1 MCEIEHA
8 AAFFFREEKK
18 MSLSDVKTQVFF
30 SKIFFSTVSLQIS
43 SRKMSSASLRPLN
56 RLYIFSLKSSS
67 SSASSCST
75 RCGKNVK
82 TTSSRF
88 FSSFRSSSLLW
99 GTRTTRTISSSGRF
113 EIGKATKSASSFYS
127 SSSSSENNNNNNYY
141 YGGEREE
148 KAQNQY
154 KDAFASPP
162 LVVSNGDRLS
172 GPGANRAIKWVPSDA
187 KSNAFGEEEAS
198 YAASNNKDN
207 YYARET
213 PSAPPWG
220 ASGGG
225 GGLSSGQQ
233 QTQTQTQNRGNNNYG
248 GPGAS
253 YSSSSSY
260 GGGGG
265 GYNNNNNNNSSS
277 SSSSSGRTFV
287 DFSIYKSKS
296 ALSVKLVKPTFE
308 TDHQG
313 RTIMKRSGG
322 ILLEFAPSIGTR
334 KYDWTR
340 KGSFMLSPIEAAEL
354 ANRLNPSRQSIAQKV
369 EFFHDPGMGG
379 SSQGS
384 VTKSLKME
392 AMPDGTGGVFLNYN
406 QTKFGEKLNVNIPVS
421 FGEVS
426 ALELL
431 IKHLVPRV
439 MGFFEEDSSTT
450 SSSSTSSSS
459 AAGYGY

>member
-1 MCEIEHA
+1 
-8 AAFFFREEKK
+8 
-18 MSLSDVKTQVFF
+18 MSAL
-30 SKIFFSTVSLQIS
+30 
-43 SRKMSSASLRPLN
+43 SLRPLN

-88 FSSFRSSSLLW
+88 FSSLFRSSSLLW
-99 GTRTTRTISSSGRF
+99 GTRTRTISSSGRF
-113 EIGKATKSASSFYS
+113 EIGKARKSASSFYS
-127 SSSSSENNNNNNYY
+127 SSSSSENNNNNNNYY
-141 YGGEREE
+141 CGGEREE

-265 GYNNNNNNNSSS
+265 GYNNNNNNNNSSS

>member
-1 MCEIEHA
+1 M
-8 AAFFFREEKK
+8 
-18 MSLSDVKTQVFF
+18 
-30 SKIFFSTVSLQIS
+30 
-43 SRKMSSASLRPLN
+43 
-56 RLYIFSLKSSS
+56 
-67 SSASSCST
+67 
-75 RCGKNVK
+75 
-82 TTSSRF
+82 
-88 FSSFRSSSLLW
+88 
-99 GTRTTRTISSSGRF
+99 RF
-113 EIGKATKSASSFYS
+113 EIGKATKRASSFYS
-127 SSSSSENNNNNNYY
+127 SSSSENNNNNYY

-265 GYNNNNNNNSSS
+265 GYNNNNNNNNSSS

-450 SSSSTSSSS
+450 SSSLSSSSS

>member
-1 MCEIEHA
+1 M
-8 AAFFFREEKK
+8 
-18 MSLSDVKTQVFF
+18 SDVKTQVCFFQNFF
-30 SKIFFSTVSLQIS
+30 SPFYSRYKLV
-43 SRKMSSASLRPLN
+43 RKMSASLRPL

-75 RCGKNVK
+75 RCGHVK
-82 TTSSRF
+82 TTASRF
-88 FSSFRSSSLLW
+88 FSFRSSSLW
-99 GTRTTRTISSSGRF
+99 GTRTRTISSGRF
-113 EIGKATKSASSFYS
+113 EIGKATQSASSFYS
-127 SSSSSENNNNNNYY
+127 SSSSENNNNNYY
-141 YGGEREE
+141 YGGEQEE

-265 GYNNNNNNNSSS
+265 GYNNNNNNNNSSS

>member
-1 MCEIEHA
+1 M
-8 AAFFFREEKK
+8 
-18 MSLSDVKTQVFF
+18 
-30 SKIFFSTVSLQIS
+30 
-43 SRKMSSASLRPLN
+43 SASLRPL

-75 RCGKNVK
+75 RCGHVK
-82 TTSSRF
+82 TTASRF
-88 FSSFRSSSLLW
+88 FSFRSSSLW
-99 GTRTTRTISSSGRF
+99 GTRTRTISSGRF
-113 EIGKATKSASSFYS
+113 EIGKATQSASSFYS
-127 SSSSSENNNNNNYY
+127 SSSSENNNNNYY
-141 YGGEREE
+141 YGGEQEE

>member
-1 MCEIEHA
+1 M
-8 AAFFFREEKK
+8 
-18 MSLSDVKTQVFF
+18 
-30 SKIFFSTVSLQIS
+30 
-43 SRKMSSASLRPLN
+43 SASLRPL
-56 RLYIFSLKSSS
+56 RVYIFSLKSSS

-75 RCGKNVK
+75 RCGRAK
-82 TTSSRF
+82 TTGMSRF
-88 FSSFRSSSLLW
+88 FSFRSSFSLW
-99 GTRTTRTISSSGRF
+99 GTRTRTISSGLRF

-127 SSSSSENNNNNNYY
+127 SSSSENNNNNYY

>member
-1 MCEIEHA
+1 MNSFALGLGMKKGSFLVVPRALCMRSRGGMSAPTRTKTSSKTLALFFPLGKRFEID
-8 AAFFFREEKK
+8 FRRG
-18 MSLSDVKTQVFF
+18 D
-30 SKIFFSTVSLQIS
+30 IIA
-43 SRKMSSASLRPLN
+43 SRGSA
-56 RLYIFSLKSSS
+56 
-67 SSASSCST
+67 SASSGGNT
-75 RCGKNVK
+75 MGD
-82 TTSSRF
+82 
-88 FSSFRSSSLLW
+88 
-99 GTRTTRTISSSGRF
+99 
-113 EIGKATKSASSFYS
+113 
-127 SSSSSENNNNNNYY
+127 NNNNNNNNRYY
-141 YGGEREE
+141 
-148 KAQNQY
+148 N
-154 KDAFASPP
+154 DAFASPP

-187 KSNAFGEEEAS
+187 KS
-198 YAASNNKDN
+198 SNEDAN

-213 PSAPPWG
+213 PSAPQWGGAQTTATAGGDGHQQHYRGYNNNGG
-220 ASGGG
+220 AS
-225 GGLSSGQQ
+225 SS
-233 QTQTQTQNRGNNNYG
+233 
-248 GPGAS
+248 
-253 YSSSSSY
+253 SSSSSY

-265 GYNNNNNNNSSS
+265 YGGYNTNTNTNNSSS
-277 SSSSSGRTFV
+277 NNSNRTFV

-308 TDHQG
+308 TDSQG

-392 AMPDGTGGVFLNYN
+392 AMPDGTGGVFLNYS

-439 MGFFEEDSSTT
+439 MGFFDEDSMMSSL
-450 SSSSTSSSS
+450 SSSSLNS
-459 AAGYGY
+459 ASYGY

>member
-1 MCEIEHA
+1 
-8 AAFFFREEKK
+8 

-30 SKIFFSTVSLQIS
+30 SKNFFSTVSLQIS
-43 SRKMSSASLRPLN
+43 SRKMSASFRPL

-99 GTRTTRTISSSGRF
+99 GTRTRTISSSGRF

>member
-1 MCEIEHA
+1 M
-8 AAFFFREEKK
+8 
-18 MSLSDVKTQVFF
+18 
-30 SKIFFSTVSLQIS
+30 
-43 SRKMSSASLRPLN
+43 SASLRPL
-56 RLYIFSLKSSS
+56 RSYIFSLKSSS
-67 SSASSCST
+67 SSASSSST
-75 RCGKNVK
+75 RCGAA
-82 TTSSRF
+82 TASRF
-88 FSSFRSSSLLW
+88 FSFRSSLW
-99 GTRTTRTISSSGRF
+99 GGTRTRTISSGRF

-127 SSSSSENNNNNNYY
+127 SSSENNNNNNNNNYY
-141 YGGEREE
+141 YGEEE
-148 KAQNQY
+148 KNQY

-187 KSNAFGEEEAS
+187 KSNVFGEEEA

-439 MGFFEEDSSTT
+439 MGFFEEDSSTA

>member
-1 MCEIEHA
+1 MGG
-8 AAFFFREEKK
+8 
-18 MSLSDVKTQVFF
+18 T
-30 SKIFFSTVSLQIS
+30 
-43 SRKMSSASLRPLN
+43 
-56 RLYIFSLKSSS
+56 
-67 SSASSCST
+67 
-75 RCGKNVK
+75 
-82 TTSSRF
+82 SRF
-88 FSSFRSSSLLW
+88 FSFRSSLW
-99 GTRTTRTISSSGRF
+99 GTRTRTGRF
-113 EIGKATKSASSFYS
+113 EIGKAKATKSASSFY
-127 SSSSSENNNNNNYY
+127 SSSENNNNNNYY
-141 YGGEREE
+141 YGGEEEE

-187 KSNAFGEEEAS
+187 KSNAFGEEEA

-220 ASGGG
+220 ASDGGGG
-225 GGLSSGQQ
+225 GGLSGQQ
-233 QTQTQTQNRGNNNYG
+233 QTQTQNRGNNNY

-265 GYNNNNNNNSSS
+265 GYNNNNNNNNNNNSSS
-277 SSSSSGRTFV
+277 SSSSNGRTFV

-340 KGSFMLSPIEAAEL
+340 KGAFMLSPIEAAEL

-439 MGFFEEDSSTT
+439 MGFFEEDSSMTT
-450 SSSSTSSSS
+450 SSSSTSSSTSSSS

>member
-1 MCEIEHA
+1 M
-8 AAFFFREEKK
+8 
-18 MSLSDVKTQVFF
+18 
-30 SKIFFSTVSLQIS
+30 
-43 SRKMSSASLRPLN
+43 
-56 RLYIFSLKSSS
+56 
-67 SSASSCST
+67 
-75 RCGKNVK
+75 
-82 TTSSRF
+82 
-88 FSSFRSSSLLW
+88 
-99 GTRTTRTISSSGRF
+99 RF

-127 SSSSSENNNNNNYY
+127 SSSSENNNNNYY

-253 YSSSSSY
+253 YSYSSSSSY

-265 GYNNNNNNNSSS
+265 GYNNNNNNNNSSS

>member
-1 MCEIEHA
+1 MFSSKFLSPTGVVTNEL
-8 AAFFFREEKK
+8 K
-18 MSLSDVKTQVFF
+18 M
-30 SKIFFSTVSLQIS
+30 
-43 SRKMSSASLRPLN
+43 SASLRPL

-75 RCGKNVK
+75 TRCNVK
-82 TTSSRF
+82 TTASRF
-88 FSSFRSSSLLW
+88 FSFRSSSLW
-99 GTRTTRTISSSGRF
+99 GTRTRTISSGRF

-127 SSSSSENNNNNNYY
+127 SSSENNNKNNYY
-141 YGGEREE
+141 YGEEE
-148 KAQNQY
+148 KNQY

-198 YAASNNKDN
+198 YASNNKDN

-220 ASGGG
+220 ASGGGGG

-265 GYNNNNNNNSSS
+265 GYNNNNNNNNNNSSS

>member
-1 MCEIEHA
+1 M
-8 AAFFFREEKK
+8 
-18 MSLSDVKTQVFF
+18 
-30 SKIFFSTVSLQIS
+30 
-43 SRKMSSASLRPLN
+43 SASLRPL

-75 RCGKNVK
+75 RCGHVK
-82 TTSSRF
+82 TTASRF
-88 FSSFRSSSLLW
+88 FSFRSSSLW
-99 GTRTTRTISSSGRF
+99 GTRTRTISSGRF
-113 EIGKATKSASSFYS
+113 EIGKATQSASSFYS
-127 SSSSSENNNNNNYY
+127 SSSSENNNNNYY
-141 YGGEREE
+141 YGGEQEE

-265 GYNNNNNNNSSS
+265 GYNNNKNNNSSS

>member
-8 AAFFFREEKK
+8 AAFFFARKK

-30 SKIFFSTVSLQIS
+30 SKKFFSTVSLQIS

-99 GTRTTRTISSSGRF
+99 GTRTRTISSSGRF

-127 SSSSSENNNNNNYY
+127 SSSENNNKNNYY
-141 YGGEREE
+141 YGEEE
-148 KAQNQY
+148 KNQY

-198 YAASNNKDN
+198 YASNNKDN
-207 YYARET
+207 YYARQT

-225 GGLSSGQQ
+225 GGGGLSGQQ

-265 GYNNNNNNNSSS
+265 GYNNNNNNNNSSS

>member
-1 MCEIEHA
+1 M
-8 AAFFFREEKK
+8 
-18 MSLSDVKTQVFF
+18 
-30 SKIFFSTVSLQIS
+30 
-43 SRKMSSASLRPLN
+43 SASLRPL
-56 RLYIFSLKSSS
+56 RVYIFSLKSSS

-75 RCGKNVK
+75 RCGRAK
-82 TTSSRF
+82 TTFASRF
-88 FSSFRSSSLLW
+88 FSFRSSSLLW
-99 GTRTTRTISSSGRF
+99 GTRTRTISSGRF

-127 SSSSSENNNNNNYY
+127 SSSSENNNNNYY

>member
-1 MCEIEHA
+1 M
-8 AAFFFREEKK
+8 
-18 MSLSDVKTQVFF
+18 
-30 SKIFFSTVSLQIS
+30 
-43 SRKMSSASLRPLN
+43 SASLRPL

-75 RCGKNVK
+75 RCGHVK
-82 TTSSRF
+82 TTASRF
-88 FSSFRSSSLLW
+88 FSFRSSSLW
-99 GTRTTRTISSSGRF
+99 GTRTRTISSGRF
-113 EIGKATKSASSFYS
+113 EIGKATQSASSFYS
-127 SSSSSENNNNNNYY
+127 SSSSENNNNNYY
-141 YGGEREE
+141 YGGEQEE

-198 YAASNNKDN
+198 YASNNKDN

-265 GYNNNNNNNSSS
+265 GYNNNNNNNNSSS

>member
-1 MCEIEHA
+1 M
-8 AAFFFREEKK
+8 
-18 MSLSDVKTQVFF
+18 
-30 SKIFFSTVSLQIS
+30 
-43 SRKMSSASLRPLN
+43 SASLRPL
-56 RLYIFSLKSSS
+56 RVYIFSLKSSS
-67 SSASSCST
+67 SSASSFSST
-75 RCGKNVK
+75 RCGAA
-82 TTSSRF
+82 TTASSRF
-88 FSSFRSSSLLW
+88 FSFRSSLW
-99 GTRTTRTISSSGRF
+99 GTRTRTISGRF

-127 SSSSSENNNNNNYY
+127 SSSSENNNNNNNNYY
-141 YGGEREE
+141 YGEEE
-148 KAQNQY
+148 KNQY

-225 GGLSSGQQ
+225 GGGGLSGQQ

-265 GYNNNNNNNSSS
+265 GYNNNNNNNNSSS

>member
-1 MCEIEHA
+1 
-8 AAFFFREEKK
+8 
-18 MSLSDVKTQVFF
+18 MSAL
-30 SKIFFSTVSLQIS
+30 
-43 SRKMSSASLRPLN
+43 SLRPLN

-75 RCGKNVK
+75 RCGKNAK
-82 TTSSRF
+82 TTTSSRF

-99 GTRTTRTISSSGRF
+99 GTRTRTISSSERF

-127 SSSSSENNNNNNYY
+127 SSSSSENNNNNNNYY

-265 GYNNNNNNNSSS
+265 GYNNNNNNNNSSS

>member
-1 MCEIEHA
+1 MFFSN
-8 AAFFFREEKK
+8 FFFLH
-18 MSLSDVKTQVFF
+18 SLRNKLV
-30 SKIFFSTVSLQIS
+30 
-43 SRKMSSASLRPLN
+43 RKMSASLRPL

-75 RCGKNVK
+75 RCGHVK
-82 TTSSRF
+82 TTASRF
-88 FSSFRSSSLLW
+88 FSFRSSSLW
-99 GTRTTRTISSSGRF
+99 GTRTRTISSGRF

-127 SSSSSENNNNNNYY
+127 SSSSENNNNNYY

>member
-1 MCEIEHA
+1 MGDNN
-8 AAFFFREEKK
+8 
-18 MSLSDVKTQVFF
+18 S
-30 SKIFFSTVSLQIS
+30 
-43 SRKMSSASLRPLN
+43 N
-56 RLYIFSLKSSS
+56 NSSS
-67 SSASSCST
+67 S
-75 RCGKNVK
+75 
-82 TTSSRF
+82 
-88 FSSFRSSSLLW
+88 
-99 GTRTTRTISSSGRF
+99 
-113 EIGKATKSASSFYS
+113 
-127 SSSSSENNNNNNYY
+127 NNRYY
-141 YGGEREE
+141 
-148 KAQNQY
+148 N
-154 KDAFASPP
+154 DAFASPP

-187 KSNAFGEEEAS
+187 KS
-198 YAASNNKDN
+198 SNEDAN

-213 PSAPPWG
+213 PSAPQWGGAQTTATAGGDGHQQYYRGYNNNGG
-220 ASGGG
+220 AS
-225 GGLSSGQQ
+225 SS
-233 QTQTQTQNRGNNNYG
+233 
-248 GPGAS
+248 S
-253 YSSSSSY
+253 SSSSSSSY

-265 GYNNNNNNNSSS
+265 GYGGYNTNTNTNNSSS
-277 SSSSSGRTFV
+277 NNSNRTFV

-308 TDHQG
+308 TDSQG

-392 AMPDGTGGVFLNYN
+392 AMPDGTGGVFLNYS

-439 MGFFEEDSSTT
+439 MGFFDEDSMTSSL
-450 SSSSTSSSS
+450 SSSSSSSNS
-459 AAGYGY
+459 ASYGY

>member
-1 MCEIEHA
+1 M
-8 AAFFFREEKK
+8 
-18 MSLSDVKTQVFF
+18 
-30 SKIFFSTVSLQIS
+30 
-43 SRKMSSASLRPLN
+43 
-56 RLYIFSLKSSS
+56 
-67 SSASSCST
+67 
-75 RCGKNVK
+75 K
-82 TTSSRF
+82 TTASRF
-88 FSSFRSSSLLW
+88 FSFRSSLW
-99 GTRTTRTISSSGRF
+99 GTRTRTISSGRF

-127 SSSSSENNNNNNYY
+127 SSSENNNNNYY
-141 YGGEREE
+141 YGGEEE
-148 KAQNQY
+148 KNQY

-233 QTQTQTQNRGNNNYG
+233 QTQTQTQNRGNNNYV

-439 MGFFEEDSSTT
+439 MGFFEEDSSTA

>member
-1 MCEIEHA
+1 M
-8 AAFFFREEKK
+8 
-18 MSLSDVKTQVFF
+18 
-30 SKIFFSTVSLQIS
+30 
-43 SRKMSSASLRPLN
+43 SASLRPL
-56 RLYIFSLKSSS
+56 RLCIFSLKSVSS
-67 SSASSCST
+67 SSSSST
-75 RCGKNVK
+75 RCGLMGA
-82 TTSSRF
+82 SRF
-88 FSSFRSSSLLW
+88 FSFRSSLW
-99 GTRTTRTISSSGRF
+99 GTRTGRF
-113 EIGKATKSASSFYS
+113 EIGKAKATKRFASSFY
-127 SSSSSENNNNNNYY
+127 SSSENNNNNNYY
-141 YGGEREE
+141 YGGEGEE

-187 KSNAFGEEEAS
+187 KSNAFGEEEA

-220 ASGGG
+220 ASDGGSG
-225 GGLSSGQQ
+225 GGLSGQQ
-233 QTQTQTQNRGNNNYG
+233 QTQTQNRGNNNY

-265 GYNNNNNNNSSS
+265 GYNNNNNNNNSSS
-277 SSSSSGRTFV
+277 SSSSNGRTFV

-340 KGSFMLSPIEAAEL
+340 KGAFMLSPIEAAEL

-384 VTKSLKME
+384 VTKSLKLE

-439 MGFFEEDSSTT
+439 MGFFEEDSSMTT

>member
-1 MCEIEHA
+1 M
-8 AAFFFREEKK
+8 
-18 MSLSDVKTQVFF
+18 
-30 SKIFFSTVSLQIS
+30 
-43 SRKMSSASLRPLN
+43 SASLRPL

-67 SSASSCST
+67 SSASSLAASSST
-75 RCGKNVK
+75 RCGAA
-82 TTSSRF
+82 TASRF
-88 FSSFRSSSLLW
+88 FSFRSSLYPP
-99 GTRTTRTISSSGRF
+99 TTKTGRF
-113 EIGKATKSASSFYS
+113 EIGKAKSTKSASSFYS
-127 SSSSSENNNNNNYY
+127 SSSENKNNNNNNYY
-141 YGGEREE
+141 YGEEEE
-148 KAQNQY
+148 KNQY

-198 YAASNNKDN
+198 YASNNKDN

-265 GYNNNNNNNSSS
+265 GYNNNNNNNNNNSSS

-459 AAGYGY
+459 AAGYGF

>member
-1 MCEIEHA
+1 
-8 AAFFFREEKK
+8 
-18 MSLSDVKTQVFF
+18 MSAL
-30 SKIFFSTVSLQIS
+30 
-43 SRKMSSASLRPLN
+43 SLRPLN

-75 RCGKNVK
+75 RCGKNAK
-82 TTSSRF
+82 TTTSSRF
-88 FSSFRSSSLLW
+88 FSSFRSSSPLLW

-127 SSSSSENNNNNNYY
+127 SSSASENNNNNNYYY

-265 GYNNNNNNNSSS
+265 GYNNNNNNNNSSS

>member
-1 MCEIEHA
+1 M
-8 AAFFFREEKK
+8 
-18 MSLSDVKTQVFF
+18 SDVKTQVCFF
-30 SKIFFSTVSLQIS
+30 QFFFLHYSRYKLV
-43 SRKMSSASLRPLN
+43 RKMSASLRPL

-75 RCGKNVK
+75 RCGHVK
-82 TTSSRF
+82 TTASRF
-88 FSSFRSSSLLW
+88 FSFRSSSLW
-99 GTRTTRTISSSGRF
+99 GTRTRTISSGRF
-113 EIGKATKSASSFYS
+113 EIGKATQSASSFYS
-127 SSSSSENNNNNNYY
+127 SSSSENNNNNYY
-141 YGGEREE
+141 YGGEQEE

-265 GYNNNNNNNSSS
+265 GYNNNNNNNNSSS

>member
-1 MCEIEHA
+1 M
-8 AAFFFREEKK
+8 
-18 MSLSDVKTQVFF
+18 
-30 SKIFFSTVSLQIS
+30 
-43 SRKMSSASLRPLN
+43 SASLRPL

-75 RCGKNVK
+75 RCGHVK
-82 TTSSRF
+82 TTASRF
-88 FSSFRSSSLLW
+88 FSFRSSSLW
-99 GTRTTRTISSSGRF
+99 GTRTRTISSGRF

-127 SSSSSENNNNNNYY
+127 SSSSENNNNNYY

-198 YAASNNKDN
+198 YASNNKDN

-248 GPGAS
+248 GPGAW

>member
-1 MCEIEHA
+1 M
-8 AAFFFREEKK
+8 
-18 MSLSDVKTQVFF
+18 
-30 SKIFFSTVSLQIS
+30 
-43 SRKMSSASLRPLN
+43 MSSAPTRT
-56 RLYIFSLKSSS
+56 KTMSSS
-67 SSASSCST
+67 CLAALFFSFPLRGKRFEIDFRRGDILASRGSASASSGGNTMGDNS
-75 RCGKNVK
+75 
-82 TTSSRF
+82 
-88 FSSFRSSSLLW
+88 
-99 GTRTTRTISSSGRF
+99 
-113 EIGKATKSASSFYS
+113 
-127 SSSSSENNNNNNYY
+127 NNNNNRYY
-141 YGGEREE
+141 
-148 KAQNQY
+148 N
-154 KDAFASPP
+154 DAFASPP

-187 KSNAFGEEEAS
+187 KS
-198 YAASNNKDN
+198 SNEDAN

-213 PSAPPWG
+213 PSAPQWGGAQTTATAGGDGHQQYYRGYNNNGG
-220 ASGGG
+220 AS
-225 GGLSSGQQ
+225 
-233 QTQTQTQNRGNNNYG
+233 
-248 GPGAS
+248 
-253 YSSSSSY
+253 SSSSSY

-265 GYNNNNNNNSSS
+265 YGGYNTNTNTNNSSS
-277 SSSSSGRTFV
+277 NNSNRTFV

-308 TDHQG
+308 TDSQG

-392 AMPDGTGGVFLNYN
+392 AMPDGTGGVFLNYS

-439 MGFFEEDSSTT
+439 MGFFDEDSMTSSL
-450 SSSSTSSSS
+450 SSSSSSSNS
-459 AAGYGY
+459 ASYGY

>member
-8 AAFFFREEKK
+8 AAFSRKRKK
-18 MSLSDVKTQVFF
+18 NVSDVKTQVFF
-30 SKIFFSTVSLQIS
+30 FKKIFLQVSLQIS
-43 SRKMSSASLRPLN
+43 SRKMSALSLRPLN

-99 GTRTTRTISSSGRF
+99 GTRTRTISSSGRF

>member
-1 MCEIEHA
+1 M
-8 AAFFFREEKK
+8 
-18 MSLSDVKTQVFF
+18 
-30 SKIFFSTVSLQIS
+30 
-43 SRKMSSASLRPLN
+43 SASLRPL
-56 RLYIFSLKSSS
+56 RVYIFSLKSSS

-75 RCGKNVK
+75 RCGHVK
-82 TTSSRF
+82 TTASRF
-88 FSSFRSSSLLW
+88 FSFRSSSLW
-99 GTRTTRTISSSGRF
+99 GTRTRTISSGRF

-127 SSSSSENNNNNNYY
+127 SSSSENNNNNYY
-141 YGGEREE
+141 YGGEQEE

>member
-1 MCEIEHA
+1 M
-8 AAFFFREEKK
+8 
-18 MSLSDVKTQVFF
+18 
-30 SKIFFSTVSLQIS
+30 
-43 SRKMSSASLRPLN
+43 SASLRPL

-75 RCGKNVK
+75 RCGHVK
-82 TTSSRF
+82 TTASRF
-88 FSSFRSSSLLW
+88 FSFRSSSLW
-99 GTRTTRTISSSGRF
+99 GTRTRTISSGRF

-127 SSSSSENNNNNNYY
+127 SSSSENNNNNYY
-141 YGGEREE
+141 YGGEQEE